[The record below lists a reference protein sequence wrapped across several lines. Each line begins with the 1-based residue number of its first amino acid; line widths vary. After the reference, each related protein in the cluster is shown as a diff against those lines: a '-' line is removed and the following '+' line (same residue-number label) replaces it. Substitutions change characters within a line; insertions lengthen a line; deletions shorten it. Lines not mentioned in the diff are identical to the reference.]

1 MELIPRVVIANVLR
15 VPFEIPDF
23 TNLTRNRQTWH
34 ARCQT
39 MATEA
44 EMKKVIATLVTLIVV
59 SMAALPVA
67 AQTRTRCANR
77 STYNGRTTYNTSYNR
92 DARYRDNTYRQSVYQ
107 NDGYYADDY
116 YGQNRSVWQEHR
128 DKITTA
134 GGAVGGA
141 ILGGLIGG
149 KKGAVIGA
157 ITGGA
162 GAAIYTYKIRDKN
175 RRY

>member
-1 MELIPRVVIANVLR
+1 
-15 VPFEIPDF
+15 
-23 TNLTRNRQTWH
+23 
-34 ARCQT
+34 
-39 MATEA
+39 
-44 EMKKVIATLVTLIVV
+44 MKRFIATLVTLIVL

-67 AQTRTRCANR
+67 AQTRRRCSNQT
-77 STYNGRTTYNTSYNR
+77 TYNGRTSYNTSYNR
-92 DARYRDNTYRQSVYQ
+92 DARYRDTAYRNDVYR
-107 NDGYYADDY
+107 NDGVYADDY
-116 YGQNRSVWQEHR
+116 YGQDRSVWQAHR

-141 ILGGLIGG
+141 LLGGLIGG

-162 GAAIYTYKIRDKN
+162 GAAIYTYKIRDKY

>member
-1 MELIPRVVIANVLR
+1 
-15 VPFEIPDF
+15 
-23 TNLTRNRQTWH
+23 
-34 ARCQT
+34 
-39 MATEA
+39 
-44 EMKKVIATLVTLIVV
+44 MKKLIATFVTLIVL

-67 AQTRTRCANR
+67 AQTRNRSSNR
-77 STYNGRTTYNTSYNR
+77 STNNGRVDSRYDARNN
-92 DARYRDNTYRQSVYQ
+92 DARYRDAYRNDSYQ
-107 NDGYYADDY
+107 NDVYNNDDNY
-116 YGQNRSVWQEHR
+116 RYDQNRSVWDQHR

-134 GGAVGGA
+134 GGALGGA

-175 RRY
+175 RRF

>member
-1 MELIPRVVIANVLR
+1 
-15 VPFEIPDF
+15 
-23 TNLTRNRQTWH
+23 
-34 ARCQT
+34 
-39 MATEA
+39 
-44 EMKKVIATLVTLIVV
+44 MKKLIATLISLIVL

-67 AQTRTRCANR
+67 AQTRSRCANR
-77 STYNGRTTYNTSYNR
+77 STYGARSDYRYDRTVNR
-92 DARYRDNTYRQSVYQ
+92 EGRYRSDAYRNDAYR
-107 NDGYYADDY
+107 NDGIYNGTYSNDSY
-116 YGQNRSVWQEHR
+116 RYGDNRSVWQRHR

-141 ILGGLIGG
+141 VLGGLIGG

-162 GAAIYTYKIRDKN
+162 GAAVYTYKIRNRN

>member
-1 MELIPRVVIANVLR
+1 
-15 VPFEIPDF
+15 
-23 TNLTRNRQTWH
+23 
-34 ARCQT
+34 
-39 MATEA
+39 
-44 EMKKVIATLVTLIVV
+44 MKKVIATFVTLIVV
-59 SMAALPVA
+59 SMAALPVG

-77 STYNGRTTYNTSYNR
+77 STYSGRTYNTTYNR
-92 DARYRDNTYRQSVYQ
+92 DARYRDNSYRQSVYQ

-116 YGQNRSVWQEHR
+116 YGQDRSVWQEHR

-162 GAAIYTYKIRDKN
+162 GAAIYTYKIRDKY